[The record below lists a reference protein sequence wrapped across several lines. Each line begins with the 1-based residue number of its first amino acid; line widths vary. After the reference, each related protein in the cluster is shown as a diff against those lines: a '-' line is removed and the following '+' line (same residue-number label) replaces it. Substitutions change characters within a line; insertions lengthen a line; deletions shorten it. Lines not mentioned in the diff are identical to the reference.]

1 MKFEILFA
9 VGCIAIGATACR
21 SSKLKQRAQSDASA
35 ASPTSS
41 APATASIARA
51 VPVPPSASSTAAGSA
66 WQPWPSPAAAELR
79 SGQREMAFAMALSR
93 HLADAQTVHGELG
106 SFVFAPVSLAAILA
120 LSYEGARGATRS
132 EIGTVLGLS
141 AEEALSLAQ
150 LASFTTSESLW
161 AAHATAVW
169 TAAGVTPEPA
179 FQERATSQYKAAFL
193 PGTRA
198 QSPTDALNTWLKD
211 SVAAPVQL
219 LLTAQAVRADAR
231 LAIIDFLSIEATWR
245 TPFAP
250 ERTRPFRSRA
260 LTARR
265 STCRR

>member
-1 MKFEILFA
+1 MS
-9 VGCIAIGATACR
+9 CIAIGATACR
-21 SSKLKQRAQSDASA
+21 SSKLTQRALSDASA

-41 APATASIARA
+41 APATASIERA
-51 VPVPPSASSTAAGSA
+51 VPIPPSASSTAAGSA
-66 WQPWPSPAAAELR
+66 WQPWPTPAAAELR

-93 HLADAQTVHGELG
+93 HLADAQTIRGEGG

-132 EIGTVLGLS
+132 EIGTVLGLSEASS

-260 LTARR
+260 LTARK
-265 STCRR
+265 STCQR